1 MANNAS
7 CFQAVHTLNDIGIE
21 SKWSKTTPFW
31 PTDIF
36 IQGLWP
42 WSPDAHLFQRLW
54 DIRADFPKAAAPPSE
69 RPADWKPDHR
79 I

>member
-36 IQGLWP
+36 IQGLCLDP
-42 WSPDAHLFQRLW
+42 PMRIYSNGYGTFELISQRRQRLL
-54 DIRADFPKAAAPPSE
+54 PKD
-69 RPADWKPDHR
+69 RR
-79 I
+79 IENLIIG